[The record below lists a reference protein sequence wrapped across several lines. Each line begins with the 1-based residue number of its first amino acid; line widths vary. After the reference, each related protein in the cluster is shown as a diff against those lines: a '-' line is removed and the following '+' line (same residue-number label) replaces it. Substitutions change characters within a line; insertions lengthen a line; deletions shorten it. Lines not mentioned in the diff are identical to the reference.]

1 MLRMLVITLITML
14 FSLTAIAESVSN
26 TERSLSP
33 AEQAFLDVIGGLSKE
48 KVVEQLGEPARTEDL
63 TGADGEVVA
72 SIWQYDYI
80 NTDEK
85 GEYYKHTELDFVDNK
100 VVTVVFMN
108 TDNPTPP
115 GK

>member
-1 MLRMLVITLITML
+1 
-14 FSLTAIAESVSN
+14 
-26 TERSLSP
+26 
-33 AEQAFLDVIGGLSKE
+33 
-48 KVVEQLGEPARTEDL
+48 
-63 TGADGEVVA
+63 VVA